1 MTIDNKFQN
10 DIMDIFELD
19 YTYENEP
26 INRVVAKPQVE
37 NKNIRLK
44 KLEKEI
50 DNIENCQLKDNG
62 NKLVFSDGHL
72 DSKIMIVGEAP
83 GQKEDE
89 IGKPFMGEA
98 GLLLNKMLKAIQLD
112 RDETYIT
119 NVVNFRPPN
128 NRKPDPSEIHRY
140 KYFLIEHIS
149 IIEPKILV
157 LMGSTA
163 MEALFGSKMKISK
176 ERGQWKELIIKNKNY
191 KTIITFHPAYL
202 LRQPEQKKY
211 SWEDLKAIRKEINN
225 I

>member
-1 MTIDNKFQN
+1 
-10 DIMDIFELD
+10 MDIFEID

-50 DNIENCQLKDNG
+50 DNIENCKLRDNG

-83 GQKEDE
+83 GQREDE

>member
-1 MTIDNKFQN
+1 
-10 DIMDIFELD
+10 MDIFELD

-83 GQKEDE
+83 GQREDE